1 MILVRIG
8 NTNRDLV
15 LKASKILLAEN
26 LAMDVNFKE
35 HVQRLNLVNGE
46 LQFSNY
52 FMITAKTRG
61 FLFPK
66 IDDRLKEEF
75 GDLLPELYSFPIV
88 HMDWD
93 QANDLHKEIKST
105 D

>member
-15 LKASKILLAEN
+15 LKAAKILLAEN

-46 LQFSNY
+46 LQFSKY
-52 FMITAKTRG
+52 FMI
-61 FLFPK
+61 
-66 IDDRLKEEF
+66 RLKRVDF
-75 GDLLPELYSFPIV
+75 YFQKLTID
-88 HMDWD
+88 
-93 QANDLHKEIKST
+93 
-105 D
+105 